1 MNTPNAVAMNG
12 PGGHPWPLFQ
22 LFMVEM
28 WERFSFYGMRALL
41 ILYMVKGFLQAEDS
55 RAYSIY
61 AAYGA
66 LVYATPYIGGV
77 LADQFLGKR
86 RAVII
91 GGLLMSAGHLL
102 MGVENEPAFYHAL
115 ALLIVGNGF
124 FKPNI
129 STMVGEL
136 YPQGAKRDSGFTI
149 FYIGINLGAAL
160 APIACG
166 YIGEAYGWHYG
177 FGLATVGMLSGL
189 VLFVLPGVVGALLMM
204 LTALSLSIGML
215 LLPVES
221 TIQAGLRWLLAIAL
235 TAGGGISALSM
246 LKGGLPDFVGRA
258 PEGVI
263 NIKGKLIKTFVG
275 TLIAIPIIAQMVQR
289 TEISRYFLFTAGS
302 LAFGYMIREAAK
314 ATKIERD
321 RMKVIFVL
329 IFFLMIFWSFFDQG
343 GSSINLF
350 TDRNVDRVQES
361 KVVEAN
367 SVGTTI
373 QDLTLTQEQLGYTVS
388 GEVITIEVVD
398 GARELARYQAV
409 NGEGTTPDAS
419 DSGPEASTIRKAIKL
434 APTLMGTLEASGD
447 GALTRATVDWPVEAS
462 HVGMGLGE
470 SELRTS
476 EFQAANPTFILIF
489 GLLFSVLW
497 AWMGRKGIEP
507 STPTKFALGI
517 AQLALGFLALWW
529 GAKNHD
535 ELGMV
540 AVGWL
545 LLSYMLQTTGELCL
559 SPVGLSMVTRLAP
572 ARIVSTVMGAWFLG
586 TALSHDLA
594 GLIAKLTAIEPTDGE
609 ASVPVPL
616 ETVDIYAGVFGQIG
630 VAALVVSVICF
641 ALVPLLKKWQHEGVE
656 DVHALGN

>member
-41 ILYMVKGFLQAEDS
+41 TLYMIKGFLQAEDS

-136 YPQGAKRDSGFTI
+136 YPKGAKRDSGFTI
-149 FYIGINLGAAL
+149 FYIGINLEALPWPPLRAATSVRPTDGTTAL
-160 APIACG
+160 DWRPSACSPVWCCSSCQRT
-166 YIGEAYGWHYG
+166 I
-177 FGLATVGMLSGL
+177 
-189 VLFVLPGVVGALLMM
+189 GALLMM
-204 LTALSLSIGML
+204 LTALSLSVGML

-221 TIQAGLRWLLAIAL
+221 NIQAGLRWLLAIAL
-235 TAGGGISALSM
+235 TSGGGISALSM
-246 LKGGLPDFVGRA
+246 LKGGLPEFVGPL
-258 PEGVI
+258 PEGVK
-263 NIKGKLIKTFVG
+263 NIKGKLVMTLVG

-302 LAFGYMIREAAK
+302 LAFGYMILEAAK

-361 KVVEAN
+361 AVVEADA
-367 SVGTTI
+367 VGTTI
-373 QDLTLTQEQLGYTVS
+373 QDLTLTQEQLGYSVS

-398 GARELARYQAV
+398 GARELARYQAE

-419 DSGPEASTIRKAIKL
+419 DTSPEASTIRKAITL

-447 GALTRATVDWPVEAS
+447 GALHPRDS
-462 HVGMGLGE
+462 G
-470 SELRTS
+470 
-476 EFQAANPTFILIF
+476 
-489 GLLFSVLW
+489 
-497 AWMGRKGIEP
+497 
-507 STPTKFALGI
+507 
-517 AQLALGFLALWW
+517 
-529 GAKNHD
+529 
-535 ELGMV
+535 
-540 AVGWL
+540 
-545 LLSYMLQTTGELCL
+545 
-559 SPVGLSMVTRLAP
+559 
-572 ARIVSTVMGAWFLG
+572 
-586 TALSHDLA
+586 LA
-594 GLIAKLTAIEPTDGE
+594 GRR
-609 ASVPVPL
+609 VPCGHG
-616 ETVDIYAGVFGQIG
+616 TWGIG
-630 VAALVVSVICF
+630 TSH
-641 ALVPLLKKWQHEGVE
+641 Q
-656 DVHALGN
+656 

>member
-41 ILYMVKGFLQAEDS
+41 TLYMIKGFLQAEDS

-136 YPQGAKRDSGFTI
+136 YPKGAKRDSGFTI

-235 TAGGGISALSM
+235 TVAEAFRHCPCS
-246 LKGGLPDFVGRA
+246 R
-258 PEGVI
+258 EGFP
-263 NIKGKLIKTFVG
+263 T
-275 TLIAIPIIAQMVQR
+275 
-289 TEISRYFLFTAGS
+289 SWD
-302 LAFGYMIREAAK
+302 
-314 ATKIERD
+314 ER
-321 RMKVIFVL
+321 
-329 IFFLMIFWSFFDQG
+329 
-343 GSSINLF
+343 
-350 TDRNVDRVQES
+350 
-361 KVVEAN
+361 
-367 SVGTTI
+367 
-373 QDLTLTQEQLGYTVS
+373 
-388 GEVITIEVVD
+388 
-398 GARELARYQAV
+398 
-409 NGEGTTPDAS
+409 
-419 DSGPEASTIRKAIKL
+419 RKA
-434 APTLMGTLEASGD
+434 
-447 GALTRATVDWPVEAS
+447 W
-462 HVGMGLGE
+462 
-470 SELRTS
+470 RTS
-476 EFQAANPTFILIF
+476 KAN
-489 GLLFSVLW
+489 
-497 AWMGRKGIEP
+497 
-507 STPTKFALGI
+507 
-517 AQLALGFLALWW
+517 
-529 GAKNHD
+529 
-535 ELGMV
+535 
-540 AVGWL
+540 
-545 LLSYMLQTTGELCL
+545 
-559 SPVGLSMVTRLAP
+559 
-572 ARIVSTVMGAWFLG
+572 
-586 TALSHDLA
+586 
-594 GLIAKLTAIEPTDGE
+594 
-609 ASVPVPL
+609 
-616 ETVDIYAGVFGQIG
+616 
-630 VAALVVSVICF
+630 
-641 ALVPLLKKWQHEGVE
+641 
-656 DVHALGN
+656 